1 MSGRTAAVDEVLFV
15 ESSGFI
21 KWVRKSR
28 LTAAVSRLKVQ
39 LAADPTAGD
48 VVPRSGGLRKVRMA
62 GAGRGKSGGFRVIN
76 MLLLGRRY
84 IALLDGYD
92 KTEQEDLTAD
102 ELKAVRELAE

>member
-1 MSGRTAAVDEVLFV
+1 M
-15 ESSGFI
+15 
-21 KWVRKSR
+21 WVRKNR

-62 GAGRGKSGGFRVIN
+62 GAGRGKSGGFRVIY
-76 MLLLGRRY
+76 MLLLGSRY

-102 ELKAVRELAE
+102 ELKAIRALAEEIEVLLRRREEERGEVDG